1 MTDREAILGPRVGV
15 GAVIMREGAL
25 LMVERG
31 RPPRAGEWAV
41 PGGKV
46 RWGEPLEDAVAR
58 EVVEETGLIVEVGE
72 LVWTGQTIGPDWHFV
87 LLDFEATIVG
97 GELVAGDD
105 AAQVAWVD
113 LAEAESWP
121 LTSSMFGLIALLRRR
136 LESN

>member
-1 MTDREAILGPRVGV
+1 VIL
-15 GAVIMREGAL
+15 REGAL

-46 RWGEPLEDAVAR
+46 RWGEPLEEAVAR
-58 EVVEETGLIVEVGE
+58 EVVEETGLIVEVGD

-113 LAEAESWP
+113 LVEAESWP
-121 LTSSMFGLIALLRRR
+121 LTSSMFGLISLLRRR

>member
-1 MTDREAILGPRVGV
+1 VTDRDSTLVPRVGV
-15 GAVIMREGAL
+15 GAVIMRDGAL

-46 RWGEPLEDAVAR
+46 RWGERLEDAVAR
-58 EVVEETGLIVEVGE
+58 EVAEETGLIVEVGE
-72 LVWTGQTIGPDWHFV
+72 PVWTGQAIGSDWHFV
-87 LLDFEATIVG
+87 LLDFEATIIG
-97 GELVAGDD
+97 GELAAGDD

-113 LAEAESWP
+113 LAEADSWP
-121 LTSSMFGLIALLRRR
+121 LTSSMFDLVAVLRRR

>member
-1 MTDREAILGPRVGV
+1 MTDREPILVPRVGV

-58 EVVEETGLIVEVGE
+58 EVAEETGLIVEVGD

-87 LLDFEATIVG
+87 LLDFEATVVG

-113 LAEAESWP
+113 LAEAESWQ